1 MITKT
6 LSRLAAIQ
14 SLYQSL
20 FTNNSIN
27 KVADEF
33 DKYRFNKIFDESNK
47 KLKYDKIY
55 YNNLITWIE
64 RFNEKNDYEDFFSVF
79 LKKKRPY
86 KRLDIITKAI
96 LIVGTSEINN
106 NKKLNKKILINDYI
120 EIAKTFLNKP
130 EVSLINAILDK
141 IYEKKKE
148 S

>member
-1 MITKT
+1 MIAKT

-20 FTNNSIN
+20 LTKNSIHI
-27 KVADEF
+27 VADEF
-33 DKYRFNKIFDESNK
+33 NKYRFNKIFDESHK
-47 KLKYDKIY
+47 QLKYDKKY
-55 YNNLITWIE
+55 FNNLIMWIE
-64 RFNEKNDYEDFFSVF
+64 RFNEKNDYIDFFSTF

-86 KRLDIITKAI
+86 ERLDIITKAI
-96 LIVGTSEINN
+96 LIVGTSEIKS

-141 IYEKKKE
+141 IYETK
-148 S
+148 